1 MDNSTIKL
9 HIDRMGK
16 GYRVWT
22 VPLIMVMW
30 DVAFKALGSGNAL
43 TVVKELFSK
52 PHFIII
58 SIWLIVFGLVFDFCG
73 KLLINALQDTEKL
86 ADISRIMHM
95 HNSMADCIIVSP
107 AVYYIAK
114 AIVIFYSGGAVFS
127 LSFIADIHGAICLL
141 AVYDGIKSVKCNI
154 LIRQQLG
161 F

>member
-9 HIDRMGK
+9 HIGRMAK

-30 DVAFKALGSGNAL
+30 DVAFKALGSGNVL
-43 TVVKELFSK
+43 IIVKELFSK

-58 SIWLIVFGLVFDFCG
+58 SIWLIVFGLVFDIYG
-73 KLLINALQDTEKL
+73 KLLVNALQDTENI
-86 ADISRIMHM
+86 ADISRITHM
-95 HNSMADCIIVSP
+95 HNSMADCIIASP

-114 AIVIFYSGGAVFS
+114 AIVLFYSGGAVFS
-127 LSFIADIHGAICLL
+127 LSFIADIHGMVSLL
-141 AVYDGIKSVKCNI
+141 AVYDGIKSVKGNI

>member
-1 MDNSTIKL
+1 
-9 HIDRMGK
+9 MGK
-16 GYRVWT
+16 GYRIWT

-30 DVAFKALGSGNAL
+30 DVAFKALGSGNAF
-43 TVVKELFSK
+43 VVIKELLSN
-52 PHFIII
+52 PYFIVI
-58 SIWLIVFGLVFDFCG
+58 SIWLIVFGCVFDIYG
-73 KLLINALQDTEKL
+73 KLLVNALQNTDNL

-95 HNSMADCIIVSP
+95 HNSMADFIIACP

-114 AIVIFYSGGAVFS
+114 AIVVFYSGGVVFS

-141 AVYDGIKSVKCNI
+141 AVYDGIKSIKGNI